1 MIIDWELTGHGWA
14 RCRLSA
20 ADGQEVGLVCG
31 YLTDALAD
39 LVAAAGGLYG
49 PAREIR
55 FFFDDEPT
63 ELRWVLSR
71 AGSGEADDVEVTV
84 YRFPDV
90 AVSPDLP
97 DSAGTVVWR
106 STQSRPEFAH
116 AVLEAAEAVLAR
128 YGEEGY
134 RERWG
139 RYDYPVALVQ
149 DLRRLHLREDACGAA
164 HDQGAADAPEADGA
178 DRADG
183 ADWSGA
189 YGVRGTD
196 GVGGAGGAGGV
207 DGAGGA
213 GGAGGVGGV
222 GDADGVD
229 WGADTSTALR
239 RSQGRGG
246 TAEPM

>member
-20 ADGQEVGLVCG
+20 ADGQDVGLVCG

-39 LVAAAGGLYG
+39 LVAAASGLYG
-49 PAREIR
+49 PARRIR
-55 FFFDDEPT
+55 FFFDDEPA

-71 AGSGEADDVEVTV
+71 GGSEEVDDVDDVEVDDVEVTV

-90 AVSPDLP
+90 AVSLDLP
-97 DSAGTVVWR
+97 DSAGSVVWR
-106 STQSRPEFAH
+106 STQPRPEFAH

-128 YGEEGY
+128 YGEDGY

-139 RYDYPVALVQ
+139 QHDYPVALVQ
-149 DLRRLHLREDACGAA
+149 DLRRLHLRDCACGAA
-164 HDQGAADAPEADGA
+164 HDQGAADAPEAA
-178 DRADG
+178 A
-183 ADWSGA
+183 
-189 YGVRGTD
+189 
-196 GVGGAGGAGGV
+196 
-207 DGAGGA
+207 
-213 GGAGGVGGV
+213 
-222 GDADGVD
+222 
-229 WGADTSTALR
+229 TSTALR

>member
-1 MIIDWELTGHGWA
+1 MIVDWELTGHGWA

-20 ADGQEVGLVCG
+20 AGAQEVSLGFG

-39 LVAAAGGLYG
+39 LVAGTGGLYG

-55 FFFDDEPT
+55 FFFDDEPA
-63 ELRWVLSR
+63 ELRWTLR
-71 AGSGEADDVEVTV
+71 RPAGATLEGVEVTV

-97 DSAGTVVWR
+97 DSEGTVVWR
-106 STQSRPEFAH
+106 STQPRAVFAH
-116 AVLEAAEAVLAR
+116 AVLTAAEAVRAR

-139 RYDYPVALVQ
+139 RYDYPMALVQ
-149 DLRRLHLREDACGAA
+149 DLRRLHLRDDACGAAA
-164 HDQGAADAPEADGA
+164 HDQGAVDAPDIAA
-178 DRADG
+178 
-183 ADWSGA
+183 
-189 YGVRGTD
+189 
-196 GVGGAGGAGGV
+196 
-207 DGAGGA
+207 
-213 GGAGGVGGV
+213 
-222 GDADGVD
+222 
-229 WGADTSTALR
+229 TSTALR

>member
-14 RCRLSA
+14 SCRLSA
-20 ADGQEVGLVCG
+20 ADGQEAGLVCG

-39 LVAAAGGLYG
+39 LVAATGGLYG

-55 FFFDDEPT
+55 FFFDVEPT
-63 ELRWVLSR
+63 ELRWVLR
-71 AGSGEADDVEVTV
+71 RGGSEEADDVEVTV

-90 AVSPDLP
+90 AVSLDLP

-106 STQSRPEFAH
+106 STQPRPVFAH

-128 YGEEGY
+128 HGEDGY

-139 RYDYPVALVQ
+139 QHDYPVALVQ
-149 DLRRLHLREDACGAA
+149 DLRRLHLRDDACGAA
-164 HDQGAADAPEADGA
+164 HDQGAADAPEAVEA
-178 DRADG
+178 SEA
-183 ADWSGA
+183 AA
-189 YGVRGTD
+189 
-196 GVGGAGGAGGV
+196 
-207 DGAGGA
+207 
-213 GGAGGVGGV
+213 
-222 GDADGVD
+222 
-229 WGADTSTALR
+229 TSTALR